1 MNSNNLDHVIT
12 EYISKDIKQDE
23 NHFFSSKL
31 AILDTV
37 GCIIEA
43 SSHKEVIEFA
53 SINNLSL
60 NFKNPFKNL
69 TINESYENIS
79 WYLTVLTRWFD
90 YNDTFLAKE
99 WAHPSD
105 NFGSIYSYFY
115 KNKNNKFNDFTNALT
130 KAYEIQGSLC
140 LGTSL
145 NKLGYDHV
153 FYVKLAS
160 GSVFSYLINNGDTN
174 AMRRTVNN
182 ILLDGPNLRAYRHFP
197 NVGKRKSWAAADA
210 SKRGIELAI
219 ISSHKDEI
227 YESIQNEDKWGFESN
242 FMNNTQIEFGKELNN
257 WVIQNV
263 LFKVLFPAEFHGQSA
278 VEAAIEL
285 SEEFNKNINK
295 FERVN
300 IYTHEPALRIIS
312 NKKILKNASDRD
324 HSMEYM
330 VAAALLYGELKYEM
344 YEDSFEGFENINN
357 LRKKIF
363 VFEEAQFTRDYYE
376 FSKRHISN
384 SIEIVYNDSSTSE
397 KITIENPIGHP
408 SRREEAVPL
417 LKDKF
422 LRNVTT
428 LFDTKKGLKFWDK
441 IINLEK
447 DDDLNKFFNI
457 LNEDE

>member
-1 MNSNNLDHVIT
+1 MNSNNLDYVIT
-12 EYISKDIKQDE
+12 EYISNDLVQDD

-31 AILDTV
+31 AILDTI
-37 GCIIEA
+37 GCIFEA
-43 SSHKEVIEFA
+43 SSNKKVIEFA
-53 SINNLSL
+53 SNNNLSL
-60 NFKNPFKNL
+60 NFNNPFKNL
-69 TINESYENIS
+69 SANESYENIS

-90 YNDTFLAKE
+90 YNDTFLANE

-105 NFGSIYSYFY
+105 NFGSIFSYFY
-115 KNKNNKFNDFTNALT
+115 KNNNHKFYAFVNSLT

-160 GSVFSYLINNGDTN
+160 GSVFSYLVNNGDLEAT
-174 AMRRTVNN
+174 RRTVNN
-182 ILLDGPNLRAYRHFP
+182 ILLDGPSLRAYRHFP

-219 ISSHKDEI
+219 ISAYEDEI
-227 YESIQNEDKWGFESN
+227 YESVQNENKWGFESSFLDN
-242 FMNNTQIEFGKELNN
+242 SKLEFGKELNN
-257 WVIQNV
+257 WVIQNI

-278 VEAAIEL
+278 VEAAIKL
-285 SEEFNKNINK
+285 SKEFNKNINK
-295 FERVN
+295 VEKIN
-300 IYTHEPALRIIS
+300 IFTHEPAVRIIS
-312 NKKILKNASDRD
+312 NKEVLKNASDRD
-324 HSMEYM
+324 HSLEYM

-344 YEDSFEGFENINN
+344 YEESFEGFENINN

-363 VFEEAQFTRDYYE
+363 VTEEPKFTKDYYE

-384 SIEIVYNDSSTSE
+384 SIEIVYIDNSISE

-408 SRREEAVPL
+408 SRRDEAVPL

-422 LRNVTT
+422 IRNVKSV
-428 LFDTKKGLKFWDK
+428 FEAEKASNIWDK

-447 DDDLNKFFNI
+447 DDDLNIFFNI

>member
-1 MNSNNLDHVIT
+1 MKSNNLDLEIA
-12 EYISKDIKQDE
+12 EYISRDIKQDQ

-31 AILDTV
+31 AILDTI

-43 SSHKEVIEFA
+43 SSHKDVMEFA

-69 TINESYENIS
+69 TVNESYENIA

-105 NFGSIYSYFY
+105 NFGTIYSYFY
-115 KNKNNKFNDFTNALT
+115 KNNNYKFNDFANALT

-160 GSVFSYLINNGDTN
+160 GSVFSYLINNGDMN
-174 AMRRTVNN
+174 ALRRTVNN

-210 SKRGIELAI
+210 SRRGIELAI
-219 ISSHKDEI
+219 ISNHKDEI
-227 YESIQNEDKWGFESN
+227 YDSVQNEDKWGFEYN
-242 FMNNTQIEFGKELNN
+242 FLNNSKIEFGKELNN

-295 FERVN
+295 FEKVN

-312 NKKILKNASDRD
+312 NKEILKNASDRD

-363 VFEEAQFTRDYYE
+363 VSEEPQFTKNYYE
-376 FSKRHISN
+376 FSKRHITN
-384 SIEIVYNDSSTSE
+384 SIEIVYDDNTTSN
-397 KITIENPIGHP
+397 KIIIENPIGHP
-408 SRREEAVPL
+408 SRREEAIPL

-422 LRNVTT
+422 FRNVES
-428 LFDTKKGLKFWDK
+428 LFDTEEASKVWDK

>member
-1 MNSNNLDHVIT
+1 MKSNNLDLEIA
-12 EYISKDIKQDE
+12 EYISKDIKQDQ

-43 SSHKEVIEFA
+43 SSHKDVMEFA

-69 TINESYENIS
+69 TVNESYENIA

-115 KNKNNKFNDFTNALT
+115 KNNNYKFYDFANALT

-160 GSVFSYLINNGDTN
+160 GSVFSYLINNGDMN
-174 AMRRTVNN
+174 ALRRTVNN

-210 SKRGIELAI
+210 SRRGIELAI
-219 ISSHKDEI
+219 ISNHKDEI
-227 YESIQNEDKWGFESN
+227 YDSVQNEDKWGFEYN
-242 FMNNTQIEFGKELNN
+242 FLNNSKIEFGKELNN

-295 FERVN
+295 FEKVN

-312 NKKILKNASDRD
+312 NKEILKNASDRD
-324 HSMEYM
+324 HSMESVSYTH
-330 VAAALLYGELKYEM
+330 L
-344 YEDSFEGFENINN
+344 
-357 LRKKIF
+357 
-363 VFEEAQFTRDYYE
+363 
-376 FSKRHISN
+376 
-384 SIEIVYNDSSTSE
+384 
-397 KITIENPIGHP
+397 
-408 SRREEAVPL
+408 
-417 LKDKF
+417 
-422 LRNVTT
+422 T
-428 LFDTKKGLKFWDK
+428 LPTKA
-441 IINLEK
+441 
-447 DDDLNKFFNI
+447 
-457 LNEDE
+457 

>member
-1 MNSNNLDHVIT
+1 MKSSNLDLVIA
-12 EYISKDIKQDE
+12 EYISKDIKQDQ

-43 SSHKEVIEFA
+43 SSHKDVIEFA

-69 TINESYENIS
+69 TVNESYENIA

-115 KNKNNKFNDFTNALT
+115 KNNNYKFNDFANALT

-160 GSVFSYLINNGDTN
+160 GSVFSYLINNGDMN
-174 AMRRTVNN
+174 ALRRTVNN

-210 SKRGIELAI
+210 SRRGIELAI
-219 ISSHKDEI
+219 ISNHKDEI
-227 YESIQNEDKWGFESN
+227 YDSVQNEDKWGFEYN
-242 FMNNTQIEFGKELNN
+242 FLNNSKIEFGKELNN

-295 FERVN
+295 FEKVN
-300 IYTHEPALRIIS
+300 IYTHEPALSIIS
-312 NKKILKNASDRD
+312 NKEVLKNASDRE

-344 YEDSFEGFENINN
+344 YEEGFEGFENIIN

-363 VFEEAQFTRDYYE
+363 VSEEPQFTKDYYE

-384 SIEIVYNDSSTSE
+384 SIEIVYNDNSTSE

-408 SRREEAVPL
+408 SRRDEAVPL
-417 LKDKF
+417 LKEKF
-422 LRNVTT
+422 LRNVKSVFNTE
-428 LFDTKKGLKFWDK
+428 KASEVWDK
-441 IINLEK
+441 IINLKK
-447 DDDLNKFFNI
+447 DDNLNIFFNI
-457 LNEDE
+457 LIENE

>member
-1 MNSNNLDHVIT
+1 MKSNNLDLVIA
-12 EYISKDIKQDE
+12 EYISKDITQDE

-43 SSHKEVIEFA
+43 SSHKEVMEFA

-69 TINESYENIS
+69 TVDESYENIS

-115 KNKNNKFNDFTNALT
+115 KNNDYKFNDFVNALT

-153 FYVKLAS
+153 FYVKLAA
-160 GSVFSYLINNGDTN
+160 GSVFSYLVNNGDTN
-174 AMRRTVNN
+174 ALRRTINN

-210 SKRGIELAI
+210 SRRGIELSI
-219 ISSHKDEI
+219 ISCHKDEI
-227 YESIQNEDKWGFESN
+227 YESAQNEDKWGFESN
-242 FMNNTQIEFGKELNN
+242 FLGNSKIEFGKDLNN
-257 WVIQNV
+257 WVIQNI

-285 SEEFNKNINK
+285 SKEFNTNINK
-295 FERVN
+295 FKKIN

-312 NKKILKNASDRD
+312 NKEVLKNASDRD
-324 HSMEYM
+324 HSIEYM

-344 YEDSFEGFENINN
+344 YEESFEGFNNINN

-363 VFEEAQFTRDYYE
+363 VSEEPQFTKDYYE
-376 FSKRHISN
+376 FSKRYISN
-384 SIEIVYNDSSTSE
+384 SIEIVYNDNSTSE

-408 SRREEAVPL
+408 SRREEAIPL

-422 LRNVTT
+422 TRNVKS
-428 LFDTKKGLKFWDK
+428 LFDIEKASEVWDK

>member
-1 MNSNNLDHVIT
+1 MKSSNLDLVIA
-12 EYISKDIKQDE
+12 EYISKDIKQDQ

-43 SSHKEVIEFA
+43 SSHKDVIEFA

-69 TINESYENIS
+69 TVNESYENIA

-115 KNKNNKFNDFTNALT
+115 KNNNYKFYDFVNALT

-160 GSVFSYLINNGDTN
+160 GSVFSYLINNGDMN
-174 AMRRTVNN
+174 ALRRTVNN

-210 SKRGIELAI
+210 SRRGIELAI
-219 ISSHKDEI
+219 ISNHKDEI
-227 YESIQNEDKWGFESN
+227 YDSVQNEDKWGFEYN
-242 FMNNTQIEFGKELNN
+242 FLNNSKIEFGKELNN

-295 FERVN
+295 FEKVN

-312 NKKILKNASDRD
+312 NKEVLKNASDRD

-363 VFEEAQFTRDYYE
+363 VSEEPQFTKNYYE
-376 FSKRHISN
+376 FSKRHITN
-384 SIEIVYNDSSTSE
+384 SVEIVYDDNTTSN
-397 KITIENPIGHP
+397 KIIIENPIGHP
-408 SRREEAVPL
+408 SRREEAIPL

-422 LRNVTT
+422 CRNVES
-428 LFDTKKGLKFWDK
+428 LFDTEKAIEVWDK

>member
-1 MNSNNLDHVIT
+1 MKSNSLDVLIT
-12 EYISKDIKQDE
+12 DYISSDIDEDE
-23 NHFFSSKL
+23 NHFYSTKL
-31 AILDTV
+31 AILDTI

-43 SSHKEVIEFA
+43 SNHEDVAQFA
-53 SINNLSL
+53 SQNNSSF

-69 TINESYENIS
+69 SVNESYENIS

-115 KNKNNKFNDFTNALT
+115 KNKNYKFNDFTNALT

-160 GSVFSYLINNGDTN
+160 GSVFSCLVNNGDTN
-174 AMRRTVNN
+174 AIRRTVNN
-182 ILLDGPNLRAYRHFP
+182 ILLDGPSLRAYRHFP

-219 ISSHKDEI
+219 ISNYEDEI
-227 YESIQNEDKWGFESN
+227 YESVQNENKWGFESSFLAN
-242 FMNNTQIEFGKELNN
+242 SKIEFGKDLNN
-257 WVIQNV
+257 WVIQNI

-295 FERVN
+295 FEKVN
-300 IYTHEPALRIIS
+300 IYTHEPAMRIIS
-312 NKKILKNASDRD
+312 NKEVLKNASDRD

-344 YEDSFEGFENINN
+344 YEESFEGFENINN

-363 VFEEAQFTRDYYE
+363 VSEQPQFTKDYYE
-376 FSKRHISN
+376 FSKRYISN
-384 SIEIVYNDSSTSE
+384 SIEIVYNDNSTSE

-408 SRREEAVPL
+408 SRREEAIPL

-422 LRNVTT
+422 LRNVES
-428 LFDTKKGLKFWDK
+428 LFDTEKALEVWDK

>member
-1 MNSNNLDHVIT
+1 MKSNNLDLVIA
-12 EYISKDIKQDE
+12 EYISKDITQDE

-43 SSHKEVIEFA
+43 SSHKEVMEFA

-69 TINESYENIS
+69 TVDESYENIS

-115 KNKNNKFNDFTNALT
+115 KNNDYKFNDFVNALT

-153 FYVKLAS
+153 FYVKLAA
-160 GSVFSYLINNGDTN
+160 GSVFSYLVNNGDTN
-174 AMRRTVNN
+174 ALRRTINN

-210 SKRGIELAI
+210 SRRGIELAI

-227 YESIQNEDKWGFESN
+227 YESAQNEDKWGFESN
-242 FMNNTQIEFGKELNN
+242 FLGNSKIEFGKDLNN

-285 SEEFNKNINK
+285 SKEFNTNINK
-295 FERVN
+295 FEKVN

-312 NKKILKNASDRD
+312 NKEVLKNASDRD
-324 HSMEYM
+324 HSIEYM

-344 YEDSFEGFENINN
+344 YEESFEGFENINN

-363 VFEEAQFTRDYYE
+363 VSEEPQFTKDYYE
-376 FSKRHISN
+376 FSKRYISN
-384 SIEIVYNDSSTSE
+384 SIEIVYNDNSTSE
-397 KITIENPIGHP
+397 KIKIENPIGHP
-408 SRREEAVPL
+408 SRREEAIPL

-422 LRNVTT
+422 LRNVKS
-428 LFDTKKGLKFWDK
+428 LFGTEKASEVWDK

>member
-1 MNSNNLDHVIT
+1 MNSNNLDVLISDYIT
-12 EYISKDIKQDE
+12 GDIGGDD
-23 NHFFSSKL
+23 NHFYSSKL
-31 AILDTV
+31 AILDTI

-43 SSHKEVIEFA
+43 SNHENVLQFA
-53 SINNLSL
+53 SKNNLSL

-69 TINESYENIS
+69 TVNENYENIS

-115 KNKNNKFNDFTNALT
+115 KNNNYKFNDFVNALT

-160 GSVFSYLINNGDTN
+160 GSVFSYLKNGDLN
-174 AMRRTVNN
+174 ALRRTVNN

-210 SKRGIELAI
+210 SRRGIELAN
-219 ISSHKDEI
+219 ISNNKDEI
-227 YESIQNEDKWGFESN
+227 YDSVQNDDKWGFESN
-242 FMNNTQIEFGKELNN
+242 FLNNSKIEFGKDLNN

-295 FERVN
+295 FEKVN

-312 NKKILKNASDRD
+312 NKEVLKNASDRD

-344 YEDSFEGFENINN
+344 YEESFEGFENINN
-357 LRKKIF
+357 LRKKIS
-363 VFEEAQFTRDYYE
+363 VSEEPHFTKDYYD

-384 SIEIVYNDSSTSE
+384 SIEIVYNDNSTSE
-397 KITIENPIGHP
+397 KIIIENPIGHP
-408 SRREEAVPL
+408 SRRIEAVPL

-422 LRNVTT
+422 LRNVTS
-428 LFDTKKGLKFWDK
+428 LFDTEKASKVWNK
-441 IINLEK
+441 IINLKK
-447 DDDLNKFFNI
+447 DDDLIMFFNI

>member
-1 MNSNNLDHVIT
+1 MKSSNLDLVIA
-12 EYISKDIKQDE
+12 EYISKDIKQDQKQ
-23 NHFFSSKL
+23 FFSSKL

-43 SSHKEVIEFA
+43 SSHKDVIEFA

-69 TINESYENIS
+69 TVNESYENIA
-79 WYLTVLTRWFD
+79 WYLSVLTRWFD

-115 KNKNNKFNDFTNALT
+115 KNNNYKFNDFANALT

-160 GSVFSYLINNGDTN
+160 GSVFSYLINNGDMN
-174 AMRRTVNN
+174 ALRRTVNN

-210 SKRGIELAI
+210 SRRGIELAI
-219 ISSHKDEI
+219 ISNHKDEI
-227 YESIQNEDKWGFESN
+227 YDSVQNEDKWGFEYN
-242 FMNNTQIEFGKELNN
+242 FLNNSKIEFGKELNN

-295 FERVN
+295 FEKVN

-312 NKKILKNASDRD
+312 NKEILKNASDRD

-363 VFEEAQFTRDYYE
+363 VSEEPQFTKNYYE
-376 FSKRHISN
+376 FSKRHITN
-384 SIEIVYNDSSTSE
+384 SIEIVYDDNTTSN
-397 KITIENPIGHP
+397 KIIIENPIGHP
-408 SRREEAVPL
+408 SRREEAIPL

-422 LRNVTT
+422 CRNVES
-428 LFDTKKGLKFWDK
+428 LFDTEKAIEVWDK

>member
-1 MNSNNLDHVIT
+1 MLIT
-12 EYISKDIKQDE
+12 DYISGNLVEND
-23 NHFFSSKL
+23 NHFYSSKL
-31 AILDTV
+31 AILDTI

-43 SSHKEVIEFA
+43 SNHENVLQFA
-53 SINNLSL
+53 SKNNLSL

-69 TINESYENIS
+69 SVNESYENIS

-115 KNKNNKFNDFTNALT
+115 KNKNYKFNDFTNALT

-160 GSVFSYLINNGDTN
+160 GSVFSYLVNNGDSN
-174 AMRRTVNN
+174 AIRRTVNN
-182 ILLDGPNLRAYRHFP
+182 ILLDGPSLRAYRHFP

-210 SKRGIELAI
+210 SRRGIELAI
-219 ISSHKDEI
+219 ISNYEDEI
-227 YESIQNEDKWGFESN
+227 YESVQNENIWGFESSFLDN
-242 FMNNTQIEFGKELNN
+242 SKIEFGKELNN
-257 WVIQNV
+257 WVIQNI

-278 VEAAIEL
+278 VEAAIRL

-295 FERVN
+295 FEKVN
-300 IYTHEPALRIIS
+300 IYTNEPAIRIIS
-312 NKKILKNASDRD
+312 NKEILKNASDRD
-324 HSMEYM
+324 HSLEYM
-330 VAAALLYGELKYEM
+330 VAAALLYGDLKYEM
-344 YEDSFEGFENINN
+344 YEESFVGFENINN

-363 VFEEAQFTRDYYE
+363 VSEQPQFTKDYYE

-384 SIEIVYNDSSTSE
+384 SIEIVYNDNSTSE

-408 SRREEAVPL
+408 SRREEAIPL

-422 LRNVTT
+422 LRNVES
-428 LFDTKKGLKFWDK
+428 LFDTEKALEVWNK

>member
-1 MNSNNLDHVIT
+1 MKSSNLDLVIA
-12 EYISKDIKQDE
+12 EYISKDIKQDQ

-43 SSHKEVIEFA
+43 SSHKDVIEFA

-69 TINESYENIS
+69 TVNESYENIA

-115 KNKNNKFNDFTNALT
+115 KNNNYKFYDFVNALT

-160 GSVFSYLINNGDTN
+160 GSVFSYLINNGDMN
-174 AMRRTVNN
+174 ALRRTVNN

-210 SKRGIELAI
+210 SRRGIELAI
-219 ISSHKDEI
+219 ISNHKDEI
-227 YESIQNEDKWGFESN
+227 YDSVQNEDKWGFEYN
-242 FMNNTQIEFGKELNN
+242 FLNNSKIEFGKELNN

-295 FERVN
+295 FEKVN

-312 NKKILKNASDRD
+312 NKEILKNASDRD

-344 YEDSFEGFENINN
+344 YEDSFEGFKNINN

-363 VFEEAQFTRDYYE
+363 VSEEPQFTKNYYE
-376 FSKRHISN
+376 FSKRHITN
-384 SIEIVYNDSSTSE
+384 SIEIVYDDNTTSN
-397 KITIENPIGHP
+397 KIIIENPIGHP
-408 SRREEAVPL
+408 SRREEAIPL

-422 LRNVTT
+422 CRNVES
-428 LFDTKKGLKFWDK
+428 LFDTEKAIEVWDK

>member
-1 MNSNNLDHVIT
+1 MKSNNLDFVIAD
-12 EYISKDIKQDE
+12 YISKDIKQDE
-23 NHFFSSKL
+23 NHFFSTKL

-43 SSHKEVIEFA
+43 SSHNDVLQFA
-53 SINNLSL
+53 SINNSSL

-69 TINESYENIS
+69 TVNDSYENIS

-115 KNKNNKFNDFTNALT
+115 KNNNYKFNDFVNALT

-160 GSVFSYLINNGDTN
+160 GSVFSYLKNGDLN
-174 AMRRTVNN
+174 ALRRTVNN

-210 SKRGIELAI
+210 SRRGIELAN
-219 ISSHKDEI
+219 ISNNKDEI
-227 YESIQNEDKWGFESN
+227 YDSVQNDDKWGFESN
-242 FMNNTQIEFGKELNN
+242 FLNNSKIEFGKDLNN

-295 FERVN
+295 FEKVN

-312 NKKILKNASDRD
+312 NKEVLKNASDRD

-344 YEDSFEGFENINN
+344 YEESFEGFENINN
-357 LRKKIF
+357 LRKKIS
-363 VFEEAQFTRDYYE
+363 VSEEPHFTKDYYD

-384 SIEIVYNDSSTSE
+384 SIEIVYNDNSTSE
-397 KITIENPIGHP
+397 KIIIENPIGHP
-408 SRREEAVPL
+408 SRREEAIPL

-422 LRNVTT
+422 TRNVKS
-428 LFDTKKGLKFWDK
+428 LFDTEKASEVWDK

-457 LNEDE
+457 LNENE

>member
-1 MNSNNLDHVIT
+1 MKSSNLDLVIA
-12 EYISKDIKQDE
+12 EYISKDIKQDQ

-43 SSHKEVIEFA
+43 SSHKDVIEFA

-69 TINESYENIS
+69 TVNESYENIA

-115 KNKNNKFNDFTNALT
+115 KNNNYKFNDFANALT

-160 GSVFSYLINNGDTN
+160 GSVFSYLINNGDMN
-174 AMRRTVNN
+174 ALRRTVNN

-210 SKRGIELAI
+210 SRRGIELAI
-219 ISSHKDEI
+219 ISNHKDEI
-227 YESIQNEDKWGFESN
+227 YDSVQNEDKWGFEYN
-242 FMNNTQIEFGKELNN
+242 FLNNSKIEFGKELNN

-295 FERVN
+295 FEKVN

-312 NKKILKNASDRD
+312 NKEILKNASDRD

-363 VFEEAQFTRDYYE
+363 VSEEPQFTKNYYE
-376 FSKRHISN
+376 FSKRHITN
-384 SIEIVYNDSSTSE
+384 SIEIVYDDNTTSN
-397 KITIENPIGHP
+397 KIIIENPIGHP
-408 SRREEAVPL
+408 SRREEAIPL

-422 LRNVTT
+422 CRNVES
-428 LFDTKKGLKFWDK
+428 LFDTEKALEVWDK

>member
-1 MNSNNLDHVIT
+1 LKSNSLDVLIT
-12 EYISKDIKQDE
+12 DYISSDIGEDE
-23 NHFFSSKL
+23 NHFYSSKL
-31 AILDTV
+31 AILDTI

-43 SSHKEVIEFA
+43 SNHEDVAQFA
-53 SINNLSL
+53 SQNNLSF

-69 TINESYENIS
+69 SVNESYENIS

-105 NFGSIYSYFY
+105 NFGSIYSYFF
-115 KNKNNKFNDFTNALT
+115 KNKNYKFNDFTNALT

-160 GSVFSYLINNGDTN
+160 GSVFSCLVNNGDTN
-174 AMRRTVNN
+174 AIRRTVNN
-182 ILLDGPNLRAYRHFP
+182 ILLDGPSLRAYRHFP

-219 ISSHKDEI
+219 ISNYEDEI
-227 YESIQNEDKWGFESN
+227 YESVQNENKWGFESSFLAN
-242 FMNNTQIEFGKELNN
+242 SKIEFGKDLNN
-257 WVIQNV
+257 WVIQNI

-295 FERVN
+295 FEKVN
-300 IYTHEPALRIIS
+300 IYTHEPAMRIIS
-312 NKKILKNASDRD
+312 NKEVLKNASDRD

-344 YEDSFEGFENINN
+344 YEESFEGFENINN

-363 VFEEAQFTRDYYE
+363 VSEQPQFTKDYYE
-376 FSKRHISN
+376 FSKRYISN
-384 SIEIVYNDSSTSE
+384 SIEIVYNDNSTSE

-408 SRREEAVPL
+408 SRREEAIPL

-422 LRNVTT
+422 LRNVES
-428 LFDTKKGLKFWDK
+428 LFGTEEALEVWDK